1 MPSRRSAWPAR
12 PPTGERRGPPGR
24 LRTGRIAPTVEDVTP
39 RSADHPDHARH
50 VADPDRPR
58 PVAPGRPARHSAPA
72 RRGVRHGHPV
82 DAVVVGAGPNGLAA
96 AVTLARAGLEVVV
109 LEAQDTVGG
118 GARTLDLGLAPGIT
132 HDICSAVHPMAWASP
147 FFRALRLDER
157 VEVLTPEVS
166 FAHPLDG
173 GRAGVAYRDL
183 ERTAAGLGADGDAWR
198 RLFGPLGESWQDVV
212 SLVLGDHR
220 SLPDGF
226 ARHPAQAVTTAARFA
241 LGVLRNGQSLVP
253 SALRTDEG
261 AALLTGVAGHAI
273 TPLPSLAAAGTAVLL
288 TTLAHAGHGWPLLR
302 GGSQALVD
310 VLLADLVRH
319 GGRVV
324 TGHPVARRADL
335 PPARSYLFDT
345 APRVVAQVFGDA
357 MPPHLVRAYAGY
369 RYGNAAAKVDLVVDS
384 PVPWTHPELHRA
396 GTVHLG
402 GTRDQVVD
410 AERTVAR
417 GRHAEHPL
425 TLLSDPAAVDPT
437 RAAGG
442 LRPVWAYAHV
452 PAGSDVD
459 PTEAV
464 LRQVER
470 FAPGFRDTVVAH
482 RSIPAAGLAAHD
494 ANLVGGDISGGA
506 VSLWGMATRPVPRLD
521 PFASGAPGV
530 YLCSA
535 SAPPGPGVHGL
546 SGWYAARRALHQVFG
561 RADPL
566 SR

>member
-1 MPSRRSAWPAR
+1 
-12 PPTGERRGPPGR
+12 
-24 LRTGRIAPTVEDVTP
+24 
-39 RSADHPDHARH
+39 
-50 VADPDRPR
+50 
-58 PVAPGRPARHSAPA
+58 
-72 RRGVRHGHPV
+72 V

-109 LEAQDTVGG
+109 LEAQSTVGG
-118 GARTLDLGLAPGIT
+118 GARTLDLGLAPGIR

-147 FFRALRLDER
+147 FFRALRLHER
-157 VEVLTPEVS
+157 LEMLTPEVS
-166 FAHPLDG
+166 FAQPLDG
-173 GRAGVAYRDL
+173 GRAGIAYRDL

-198 RLFGPLGESWQDVV
+198 RLFGPLGEHWRDVV
-212 SLVLGDHR
+212 GLVLGDHR
-220 SLPDGF
+220 SVPPG
-226 ARHPAQAVTTAARFA
+226 AGPRTAVTAARLG

-253 SALRTDEG
+253 SSLRTEEG

-288 TTLAHAGHGWPLLR
+288 TTLAHTGQGWPVLR
-302 GGSQALVD
+302 GGSQAIVD
-310 VLLADLVRH
+310 ALLGDLVRL

-324 TGHPVARRADL
+324 TGHPVARRSDL
-335 PPARSYLFDT
+335 PPARAYLFDT
-345 APRVVAQVFGDA
+345 GPRVVAQVFHDA
-357 MPPHLVRAYAGY
+357 MPPQLARAYAGF
-369 RYGNAAAKVDLVVDS
+369 RYGNAAAKVDLVVDG
-384 PVPWTHPELHRA
+384 PIPWTHPEVRRA

-402 GTRDQVVD
+402 GTRDQVVA
-410 AERTVAR
+410 AEREVAR

-425 TLLSDPAAVDPT
+425 TLLSDPAVVDGT

-442 LRPVWAYAHV
+442 RRPVWAYAHV

-482 RSIPAAGLAAHD
+482 RSIPAARLAEHD

-506 VSLWGMATRPVPRLD
+506 ISVWGMATRPAPRLD
-521 PFASGAPGV
+521 PFSAGVPGV

-546 SGWYAARRALHQVFG
+546 AGWYAARRALRQVFG
-561 RADPL
+561 RADDLDPTV
-566 SR
+566 

>member
-1 MPSRRSAWPAR
+1 M
-12 PPTGERRGPPGR
+12 
-24 LRTGRIAPTVEDVTP
+24 
-39 RSADHPDHARH
+39 
-50 VADPDRPR
+50 
-58 PVAPGRPARHSAPA
+58 
-72 RRGVRHGHPV
+72 
-82 DAVVVGAGPNGLAA
+82 DAVVVGSGPNGLAA
-96 AVTLARAGLEVVV
+96 AVTLAGAGLEVVV

-118 GARTLDLGLAPGIT
+118 GSRTLDLGLAPGVR

-147 FFRALRLDER
+147 FFRSLRLDER

-183 ERTAAGLGADGDAWR
+183 DRTAEGLAADGEAWR
-198 RLFGPLGESWQDVV
+198 RLFGPLSESWQDVV
-212 SLVLGDHR
+212 ALALGDHR
-220 SLPDGF
+220 SVPDGVSG
-226 ARHPAQAVTTAARFA
+226 HPARAAATAARFA
-241 LGVLRNGQSLVP
+241 LGVLRNGQSVVP
-253 SALRTDEG
+253 SSLRTTEG

-288 TTLAHAGHGWPLLR
+288 TTLAHAGHGWPVLR
-302 GGSQALVD
+302 GGSQAIVD
-310 VLLADLVRH
+310 ALLGDLVRL

-335 PPARSYLFDT
+335 PPARAYLFDT
-345 APRVVAQVFGDA
+345 GPRLVAQVFGDA
-357 MPPHLVRAYAGY
+357 MPPHLARAYAGY
-369 RYGNAAAKVDLVVDS
+369 RYGNAAAKVDLVVDG
-384 PVPWTHPELHRA
+384 PIPWAHPEVRRA

-402 GTRDQVVD
+402 GTRDQVVA
-410 AERTVAR
+410 AERAVAR
-417 GRHAEHPL
+417 SRHAEHPL
-425 TLLSDPAAVDPT
+425 TLVSDPTVVDDS
-437 RAAGG
+437 RATGG

-482 RSIPAAGLAAHD
+482 HAIPAAGLAAHD

-506 VSLWGMATRPVPRLD
+506 VSLWSMATRPTPRLD
-521 PFASGAPGV
+521 PYASGAPGV

-546 SGWYAARRALHQVFG
+546 SGWYAARRALRQVFG
-561 RADPL
+561 RTV